1 MKHLV
6 LRRAAGPVGSC
17 LLAIGLFACGSSAPT
32 HELADARRAYDDA
45 ESGPAKT
52 RRPAELH
59 AAKRALDRAEK
70 AHKDDPGS
78 DREKELAT
86 VAEHKAEVADARGE
100 AAQAELA
107 AQAQRERANRESA
120 QLRGNND
127 ERASSA
133 KIERDRA
140 KDEVVVNEAP
150 RARAIDDRSIDK
162 RSIDKRETAV
172 PAAQRDKNR
181 ADSALQSLTRVSKVR
196 EDDRGVVIT
205 LSGSL
210 LFPSGKDE
218 LSPVAEQHLDEVA
231 NALKEQPKDSKFKI
245 EGYTDAS
252 GSAARN
258 KQLSEKRAQAVDDYL
273 TSHGI
278 DKDRT
283 EVAGYGEQ
291 NPIADNG
298 SEEGRAENRRVE
310 IVISKPEAKH
320 E

>member
-1 MKHLV
+1 
-6 LRRAAGPVGSC
+6 VGTC

-59 AAKRALDRAEK
+59 AAKRALDRAET
-70 AHKDDPGS
+70 AHKNDPGS

-107 AQAQRERANRESA
+107 AQAQRDRANRESA
-120 QLRGNND
+120 QLRGND
-127 ERASSA
+127 ERVSA
-133 KIERDRA
+133 AKVEHERA
-140 KDEVVVNEAP
+140 KDEVVVNDQP
-150 RARAIDDRSIDK
+150 NPRSIDK
-162 RSIDKRETAV
+162 RPAAV
-172 PAAQRDKNR
+172 PAAQREKSR

-196 EDDRGVVIT
+196 EDERGVVIT

-218 LSPVAEQHLDEVA
+218 LSPVAEQHLDEVVS
-231 NALKEQPKDSKFKI
+231 ALKEQPKDSTFKI
-245 EGYTDAS
+245 EGYTDAT

-258 KQLSEKRAQAVDDYL
+258 KQLSAKRAQAVSDYL

-298 SEEGRAENRRVE
+298 SEEGRADNRRVE
-310 IVISKPEAKH
+310 IVINKNSPADKH